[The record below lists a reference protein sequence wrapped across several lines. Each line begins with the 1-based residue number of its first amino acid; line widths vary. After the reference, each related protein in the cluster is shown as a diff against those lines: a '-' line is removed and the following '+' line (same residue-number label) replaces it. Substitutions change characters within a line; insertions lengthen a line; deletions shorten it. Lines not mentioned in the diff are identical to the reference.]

1 MQGTRKLE
9 LENACAIHSNV
20 RNEYFF
26 AYMLHQEA
34 LKSAQ
39 SYEKQANEAF
49 AKLQDVSAHVMAC
62 MATAFSDVERG
73 KQSGREELLDSEESS
88 HKNHSHKEAQNRSNQ
103 RNGIP

>member
-1 MQGTRKLE
+1 LDKLQGTRKLE

-39 SYEKQANEAF
+39 SYEKQANDAF
-49 AKLQDVSAHVMAC
+49 AKLQDISARVRAC
-62 MATAFSDVERG
+62 MATAFYDLEHG
-73 KQSGREELLDSEESS
+73 EQSGREESLDSEKSNNE
-88 HKNHSHKEAQNRSNQ
+88 EA
-103 RNGIP
+103 